1 MEPSRQVV
9 TLSRIGNGRYV
20 ATDRGSRLELR
31 LSAWRSRG
39 EALVDTRRYQLQ
51 RTGILDRGVAVLG
64 PDGAELIRL
73 SRKHPN
79 VPGLPGCEWRVR
91 ARWRGYEARLTGP
104 AGVEVL
110 VRGGHGDRGTITA
123 EITGSL
129 PDRGLT
135 VLAAAFAVVLR
146 RREDSAAAVAAAT
159 AAVASG

>member
-1 MEPSRQVV
+1 MESSREVV
-9 TLSRIGNGRYV
+9 ILNRTGNGRYV
-20 ATDRGSRLELR
+20 ATDRGARLELR
-31 LSAWRSRG
+31 LSSWRSRG
-39 EALVDTRRYQLQ
+39 EALADGQRYQLR

-64 PDGAELIRL
+64 RDGAELICL

-104 AGVEVL
+104 DGVAVL

-129 PDRGLT
+129 PDRALV
-135 VLAAAFAVVLR
+135 VLAAAFAIVLR
-146 RREDSAAAVAAAT
+146 RREDSAAAVAAT
-159 AAVASG
+159 SAAVASS